1 MTSQEAHEAASKL
14 GLSAWI
20 TRAAAVGGASEI
32 VEMKC
37 VGFASADFALAEA
50 ETWTEAL
57 DQATHLIFSA

>member
-1 MTSQEAHEAASKL
+1 MTSQAAHEAASKL

-20 TRAAAVGGASEI
+20 ARAAAVGEASEI

-50 ETWTEAL
+50 ETWTEAI
-57 DQATHLIFSA
+57 DQATRLIFSA